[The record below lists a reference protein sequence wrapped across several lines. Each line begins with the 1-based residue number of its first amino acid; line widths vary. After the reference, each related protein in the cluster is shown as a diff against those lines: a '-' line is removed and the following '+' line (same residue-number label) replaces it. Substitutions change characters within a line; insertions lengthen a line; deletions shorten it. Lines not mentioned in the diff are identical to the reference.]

1 VSLDLCD
8 LLTHKLNLAMTG
20 QKLRVYREF
29 RNYSQEYIAEK
40 LGITQNAYSRIETN
54 QTRITAERLRQIADI
69 LSIPF
74 SCLLSDSEPELNFGN
89 GSSDK
94 HATELLEYTKLLYD
108 QIIKT
113 KDEKIISLED
123 EICNLRKDRDKMM
136 QLIEKLT

>member
-1 VSLDLCD
+1 
-8 LLTHKLNLAMTG
+8 MTG

-54 QTRITAERLRQIADI
+54 QTRITAERLRQIGEI
-69 LSIPF
+69 LSIPLA
-74 SCLLSDSEPELNFGN
+74 CLLSDTEPQLNLGDGLPGKN
-89 GSSDK
+89 MGDLME
-94 HATELLEYTKLLYD
+94 HTQRLYD

>member
-1 VSLDLCD
+1 
-8 LLTHKLNLAMTG
+8 MTG

-54 QTRITAERLRQIADI
+54 QTRLTAERLRQVAEI
-69 LSIPF
+69 LSIPLT
-74 SCLLSDSEPELNFGN
+74 CLLSDSEPQLNFGN
-89 GSSDK
+89 GSSDR
-94 HATELLEYTKLLYD
+94 HTLELLEHTKNLYD

-113 KDEKIISLED
+113 KDEKILSLED
-123 EICNLRKDRDKMM
+123 EISNLRKDRDKMM

>member
-1 VSLDLCD
+1 
-8 LLTHKLNLAMTG
+8 MTG

-54 QTRITAERLRQIADI
+54 QTRLTADRLRQIADI
-69 LSIPF
+69 LNIPVT
-74 SCLLSDSEPELNFGN
+74 CLMSDTEPELSFGNVN
-89 GSSDK
+89 GSSDR
-94 HATELLEYTKLLYD
+94 HALELLENTRHLYD
-108 QIIKT
+108 QIIRT
-113 KDEKIISLED
+113 KDEKIVALED

>member
-1 VSLDLCD
+1 
-8 LLTHKLNLAMTG
+8 MTG

-69 LSIPF
+69 LSIPLT
-74 SCLLSDSEPELNFGN
+74 CLLSDSEPELNFGN
-89 GSSDK
+89 GNSDK
-94 HATELLEYTKLLYD
+94 HMLELIEHTNRLYD

-113 KDEKIISLED
+113 KDEKIIALED
-123 EICNLRKDRDKMM
+123 EINNLRKDRDKMM

>member
-1 VSLDLCD
+1 
-8 LLTHKLNLAMTG
+8 MTG
-20 QKLRVYREF
+20 QKLRIYREF

-69 LSIPF
+69 LSIPLA
-74 SCLLSDSEPELNFGN
+74 CLLSDMEPELSFANGN
-89 GSSDK
+89 GSNDK
-94 HATELLEYTKLLYD
+94 HMGDLMEHTQRLYD

-113 KDEKIISLED
+113 KDEKIVALED
-123 EICNLRKDRDKMM
+123 EINNLRKDRDKMM

>member
-1 VSLDLCD
+1 
-8 LLTHKLNLAMTG
+8 MTG

-54 QTRITAERLRQIADI
+54 QTRITADRLRQIADI
-69 LSIPF
+69 LSIPLT
-74 SCLLSDSEPELNFGN
+74 CLLSDTEPELNFTN
-89 GSSDK
+89 GSNDK
-94 HATELLEYTKLLYD
+94 HMHELMEHTRHLYD

-113 KDEKIISLED
+113 KDEKIVALED